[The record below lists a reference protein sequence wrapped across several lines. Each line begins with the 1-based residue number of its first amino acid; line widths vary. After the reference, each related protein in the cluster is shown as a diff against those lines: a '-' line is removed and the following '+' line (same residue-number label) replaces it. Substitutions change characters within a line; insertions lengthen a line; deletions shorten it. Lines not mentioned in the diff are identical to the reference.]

1 MRRAKKASDY
11 IEKRKRYKANNNAVR
26 KTPRE
31 EAVEALAQ
39 MKLLQKTRYPELYRF
54 VVYTPKPTVIETSRP
69 EKYSRYIKEM
79 QDRYKQAKVVPCK
92 IEPQDD

>member
-31 EAVEALAQ
+31 EAVEALER
-39 MKLLQKTRYPELYRF
+39 MELRQKTSHPELYRF
-54 VVYTPKPTVIETSRP
+54 VVYTPKPTIIETSHP

-79 QDRYKQAKVVPCK
+79 QERYKQAKVVPCK